1 MLKKSAIGVLATL
14 PCSRTGN
21 TLRASMWLRP
31 CWTEFFEHPREVLM
45 SVFSHAL
52 MCDALEIFYPFISD
66 DKGSSL
72 GTREPLLDLFQL
84 VVGLTDGP
92 FKSFGPSVEA

>member
-1 MLKKSAIGVLATL
+1 M
-14 PCSRTGN
+14 
-21 TLRASMWLRP
+21 
-31 CWTEFFEHPREVLM
+31 
-45 SVFSHAL
+45 
-52 MCDALEIFYPFISD
+52 ISD